1 MLLIGIAYVVWSWTD
16 QLGDYSGDNAFYLL
30 TARHFSPW
38 SPADPVAAYF
48 AKTTLFPPLYSMLL
62 AVFGGAES
70 VRIAHEITTAFLILT
85 LVALWCWLRGLRQ
98 PMAIAVGI
106 PLIFALLP
114 GTYRLALAIR
124 SENVYCFFVVASFAC
139 VTAFER
145 NGRLRWLWTAAACIS
160 AAVLTRSVG
169 VALVAAWLAF
179 LAIQRPK
186 RWALCAIGT
195 LLPLLFWQAVRPRGP
210 SYLDLLLGAYGD
222 APIAYFSSH
231 LIPQLKNLESGWADN
246 LTEGDFVLVVMVSG
260 ALGLAGSLW
269 RALQGKLDGLY
280 SVIYLAVIIAWPY
293 PDEARRFLYPAIPVL
308 LVHGLLVIEAFV
320 ARVPIVRASVLQ
332 WSFVAALAF
341 ALSPNLIQTA
351 QRFVAPLPGP
361 LEAHRRSVYWYGE
374 SQDRAM
380 RSLEFERALL
390 EGYREAEA
398 LVPRGDCVFSIKPPL
413 VGFLSHRVSY
423 APPPERSTAEQFER
437 RLASTPCRYF
447 FMAYNRSPSF
457 PSPFFPL
464 DRLRARLQVIRVW
477 HAEVEKA
484 PPVAFLARLSEQEK
498 TAP

>member
-1 MLLIGIAYVVWSWTD
+1 MPAALLLLIGIAYVVWSWTD

-124 SENVYCFFVVASFAC
+124 SENVYCFFVVAAFAC

-145 NGRLRWLWTAAACIS
+145 NGRLGWLWTAAACIS

-186 RWALCAIGT
+186 GWALCAIGT
-195 LLPLLFWQAVRPRGP
+195 LALPRDRVGGLNQPSLISKCIRQRIKYCNVRIAIFACIYESFVRFGDDRNNRVAGSFGKLGGDFFCRIDLPLR
-210 SYLDLLLGAYGD
+210 
-222 APIAYFSSH
+222 I
-231 LIPQLKNLESGWADN
+231 
-246 LTEGDFVLVVMVSG
+246 
-260 ALGLAGSLW
+260 GS
-269 RALQGKLDGLY
+269 RRQGKDQRILCQPKLCSGKRWWSRICRCCSQRNSIGWRCGTRRCGLRK
-280 SVIYLAVIIAWPY
+280 ADRRQIAAG
-293 PDEARRFLYPAIPVL
+293 EK
-308 LVHGLLVIEAFV
+308 HGK
-320 ARVPIVRASVLQ
+320 
-332 WSFVAALAF
+332 
-341 ALSPNLIQTA
+341 N
-351 QRFVAPLPGP
+351 
-361 LEAHRRSVYWYGE
+361 
-374 SQDRAM
+374 
-380 RSLEFERALL
+380 
-390 EGYREAEA
+390 
-398 LVPRGDCVFSIKPPL
+398 
-413 VGFLSHRVSY
+413 SHKYDS
-423 APPPERSTAEQFER
+423 
-437 RLASTPCRYF
+437 
-447 FMAYNRSPSF
+447 
-457 PSPFFPL
+457 
-464 DRLRARLQVIRVW
+464 
-477 HAEVEKA
+477 
-484 PPVAFLARLSEQEK
+484 
-498 TAP
+498 